1 MAGRPAGVGVSL
13 LWPCDTMTAGAGGK
27 KIGGRNQPDGGPAR
41 EDKFSSVR
49 AQYDAPKDD

>member
-1 MAGRPAGVGVSL
+1 
-13 LWPCDTMTAGAGGK
+13 MTAGAGGK